1 MSNPPEKWRTKMH
14 KVHRLRQDSLRT
26 ETQVAKARNADWNV
40 TRPRTRKN
48 RVGEARCQTD
58 RGRGR
63 ERGRYPSEMS
73 LSSTK
78 PSVTDNLIVR
88 KTPLRA

>member
-1 MSNPPEKWRTKMH
+1 MH
-14 KVHRLRQDSLRT
+14 KVHRLRQGSLRK
-26 ETQVAKARNADWNV
+26 ETQVAKVRNADWNV
-40 TRPRTRKN
+40 TRPRRRPRTRKN

-63 ERGRYPSEMS
+63 ERERGRYPSDMS

-78 PSVTDNLIVR
+78 PSVSDNKLSEKR
-88 KTPLRA
+88 P